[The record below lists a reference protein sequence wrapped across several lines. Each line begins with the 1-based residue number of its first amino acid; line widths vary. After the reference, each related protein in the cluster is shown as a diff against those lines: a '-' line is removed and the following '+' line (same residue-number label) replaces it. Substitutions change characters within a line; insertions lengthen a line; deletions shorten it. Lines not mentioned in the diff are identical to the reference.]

1 MRRRGG
7 HMAKKVSVLTIDAA
21 YAPAIVG
28 LLLLLPCTVMAQDEG
43 GSPWVR
49 YTLKQR

>member
-1 MRRRGG
+1 MRRRG
-7 HMAKKVSVLTIDAA
+7 AIWRRKLSVLTIDAA